1 MKFRLFVVLAFCL
14 IPVLV
19 NAQERVTIDVNYVGG
34 NFESRFDYPKEKD
47 LLSGKRYQTE
57 GVRIEATVSIVENV
71 AVEYRY
77 ERDGLRNAEFFTRSN
92 NNRML
97 MLESDTESTGGI
109 VGYQEVSVNLQ
120 IPKSYGHALII
131 GVAKTR
137 FDRTWHS
144 ELAGGYDYSLH
155 NSHVGFT
162 AGGSGK
168 QRLGAVTFDY
178 AGRFYPRL
186 NRHDGNSTTSSHG
199 YELRGTVTWMQS
211 RHVGVTG
218 GYQIRRLRTEVPPDE
233 FWPINEW
240 QTDKKFVVGTRI
252 SF

>member
-1 MKFRLFVVLAFCL
+1 MKLQLIAVLAFCL
-14 IPVLV
+14 IPVFV
-19 NAQERVTIDVNYVGG
+19 NAQERVTVDVNYVGG

-47 LLSGKRYQTE
+47 LLSGKKYQTE
-57 GVRIEATVSIVENV
+57 GVRIEATVNILENV

-92 NNRML
+92 NRKSES
-97 MLESDTESTGGI
+97 ESDTESTGGI
-109 VGYQEVSVNLQ
+109 VGYQEVSGSFR

-155 NSHVGFT
+155 NSHVGFV
-162 AGGSGK
+162 AGGSGR

-178 AGRFYPRL
+178 TGRFYPRL
-186 NRHDGNSTTSSHG
+186 TRHDGNSISSSHG
-199 YELRGTVTWMQS
+199 YELRGTVAWMQS
-211 RHVGVTG
+211 RHVGIIS
-218 GYQIRRLRTEVPPDE
+218 GYQIRQLRTEVPPDG

-240 QTDKKFVVGTRI
+240 QTDKKFLVGTRI